1 MVAEEKRKHS
11 RRSLVGPPHTNTGRT
26 ENNPPHRLRGGPL
39 PVFLAIKEARINSTS
54 SRVTSLIAP
63 SARDGWVEVKEAVL
77 EDGKEK

>member
-11 RRSLVGPPHTNTGRT
+11 RVRDAHGQNKQRIFN
-26 ENNPPHRLRGGPL
+26 NNPPHRLREGPL
-39 PVFLAIKEARINSTS
+39 PVFLAIKEERINSTS

-63 SARDGWVEVKEAVL
+63 SARDGWAEVKEAVL